1 MALIDCPSDLS
12 ENDRVKRI
20 LLFVATILVTVSVFF
35 VAPRA
40 HAEDWVTRNFGKDN
54 DTAKLNGT
62 MNKAAYG
69 NDSFNIQIMS
79 LNCAIVPWFGPDNCT
94 NNSQIQGEMLKKS
107 ALGNIAMG
115 IGAMYANPPADLAYW
130 IRDTGQTLGFIPRQ
144 AYAQGVGFSGL
155 TPLLPLWKAFRNI
168 SYLLLALAMIIIG
181 FMVMLRK
188 KIDPKTVVTV
198 QNALPRIVIAL
209 ILITFSYAIV
219 GLMIDIMYLVIALVV
234 GIMQT
239 NLPETAKAV
248 PINYAGGG
256 LLDLFRAVFQQVIYI
271 NPTASL
277 MDKVLTGSWGSING
291 TDLLSSLFWNL
302 TAGLTGG
309 KTLLLG
315 SLFQLI
321 LGIAFLVAFIRILFM
336 LLGCYVQVILGVLTG
351 PLQILTD
358 VFPGSE
364 GFSNW
369 IKNIASNLLV
379 FPITIA
385 LLMLGNALGQHLQG
399 GRLWV
404 PPMLLQGADLTG
416 LTEALISLG
425 IVLSIPTIVKSAKE
439 AFKTKPLISFG
450 GGLGG
455 AGGTAMQ
462 LMSSAYYLKMLSPSG
477 LWEKLGFSQE
487 KKR

>member
-1 MALIDCPSDLS
+1 
-12 ENDRVKRI
+12 
-20 LLFVATILVTVSVFF
+20 
-35 VAPRA
+35 
-40 HAEDWVTRNFGKDN
+40 
-54 DTAKLNGT
+54 
-62 MNKAAYG
+62 
-69 NDSFNIQIMS
+69 
-79 LNCAIVPWFGPDNCT
+79 
-94 NNSQIQGEMLKKS
+94 
-107 ALGNIAMG
+107 
-115 IGAMYANPPADLAYW
+115 
-130 IRDTGQTLGFIPRQ
+130 
-144 AYAQGVGFSGL
+144 
-155 TPLLPLWKAFRNI
+155 
-168 SYLLLALAMIIIG
+168 
-181 FMVMLRK
+181 
-188 KIDPKTVVTV
+188 
-198 QNALPRIVIAL
+198 
-209 ILITFSYAIV
+209 
-219 GLMIDIMYLVIALVV
+219 
-234 GIMQT
+234 
-239 NLPETAKAV
+239 
-248 PINYAGGG
+248 
-256 LLDLFRAVFQQVIYI
+256 
-271 NPTASL
+271 
-277 MDKVLTGSWGSING
+277 
-291 TDLLSSLFWNL
+291 
-302 TAGLTGG
+302 
-309 KTLLLG
+309 
-315 SLFQLI
+315 
-321 LGIAFLVAFIRILFM
+321 M

>member
-1 MALIDCPSDLS
+1 
-12 ENDRVKRI
+12 VKRI
-20 LLFVATILVTVSVFF
+20 FQAAIAIFILV
-35 VAPRA
+35 VALCAPARA
-40 HAEDWVTRNFGKDN
+40 HAVPWLGENFADDN
-54 DTAKLNGT
+54 DNAILYGS
-62 MNKAAYG
+62 MNKNAYG
-69 NDSFNIQIMS
+69 NDTFQNLLRS
-79 LNCAIVPWFGPDNCT
+79 LGCAIVPTFGVCT
-94 NNSQIQGEMLKKS
+94 NNSTVHAELIKKS
-107 ALGNIAMG
+107 ALGNISMG
-115 IGAMYANPPADLAYW
+115 IEAIYRNPPADLAYW
-130 IRDTGQTLGFIPRQ
+130 VRDTGATLGFMPRQ
-144 AYAQGVGFSGL
+144 VYAQGVGFSGL
-155 TPLLPLWKAFRNI
+155 TPLLPLWKALRNI

-219 GLMIDIMYLVIALVV
+219 GLMIDVMYIIISFIVL
-234 GIMQT
+234 IMQT
-239 NLPETAKAV
+239 NLPGTAMAS

-256 LLDLFRAVFQQVIYI
+256 FLDLLRAVFQKVIYM
-271 NPTASL
+271 NPSVSL
-277 MDKVLTGSWGSING
+277 VDSI
-291 TDLLSSLFWNL
+291 
-302 TAGLTGG
+302 LTGG
-309 KTLLLG
+309 TAEQIGTNLWKSLLFNSFG
-315 SLFQLI
+315 GVGVLFQLI

-369 IKNIASNLLV
+369 IKNITSNLLV

-385 LLMLGNALGQHLQG
+385 LLMLGNALDQHLQN

-404 PPMLLQGADLTG
+404 PPMLPQGVDLTG

-425 IVLSIPTIVKSAKE
+425 IILTIPSIAKSAKE

-450 GGLGG
+450 GITGG
-455 AGGTAMQ
+455 AGGSAMQ
-462 LMSSAYYLKMLSPSG
+462 LLSAAYYMKSLDPSG
-477 LWEKLGFSQE
+477 IW
-487 KKR
+487 KKITGGGGGAEDHKQ